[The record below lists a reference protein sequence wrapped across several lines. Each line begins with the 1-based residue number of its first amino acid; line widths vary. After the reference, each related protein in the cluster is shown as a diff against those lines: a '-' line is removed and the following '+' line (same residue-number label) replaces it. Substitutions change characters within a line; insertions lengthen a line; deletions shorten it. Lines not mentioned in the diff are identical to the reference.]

1 MKGKH
6 LAALT
11 AALIA
16 TSSALAGTYEWTDG
30 WGMGVTEYSVDDG
43 NNNSLVIACPGDESQ
58 SLSAN
63 ASIAGKEYYSG
74 YDLGFDVIVD
84 GENYTNPFYTEC
96 NFCRAQF
103 DVFWKALRNANHLK
117 LTADGQ
123 TVNLPT
129 RNLKELLLPLGAP
142 ENSCRSTW

>member
-1 MKGKH
+1 MSTNKIIIRHGRIPIIPSIFFSLEKRGVH
-6 LAALT
+6 LVGGVSYDKIDDQGLH
-11 AALIA
+11 IHVDG
-16 TSSALAGTYEWTDG
+16 SAQL
-30 WGMGVTEYSVDDG
+30 
-43 NNNSLVIACPGDESQ
+43 
-58 SLSAN
+58 
-63 ASIAGKEYYSG
+63 
-74 YDLGFDVIVD
+74 DLGFDVIVD

-117 LTADGQ
+117 LTAAGQ

-129 RNLKELLLPLGAP
+129 SNLKELLLPLGAP